1 MQSLNNGKNYLEKK
15 EPSEFNDINKI
26 KLKIE
31 KMLKTFFKEEPSL
44 FIYYI
49 INDEKKIEKNE
60 LNPFEKNRII
70 LEIKNWKKYFSN
82 NNIIELYLDV
92 IKSNNI
98 QSSNLNQILNEIN
111 YNNNFFFAENNNTDI
126 KMQTISDQ
134 SDQDEESLQLSS
146 SIISL
151 ENILNINVNKAPEEK
166 KSGSEKSDE
175 EYESSCN
182 AEYFESIN
190 FLPLDE
196 SKDIEMK
203 INSKNKENN
212 NMNNIRNE
220 INMSYNKKNLENDK
234 GFNAMEYLKKKTK
247 TKSHISN

>member
-31 KMLKTFFKEEPSL
+31 KMLKTFFKEEPSV

-82 NNIIELYLDV
+82 SNIIELYLDV

-111 YNNNFFFAENNNTDI
+111 YNNNFFF
-126 KMQTISDQ
+126 
-134 SDQDEESLQLSS
+134 
-146 SIISL
+146 
-151 ENILNINVNKAPEEK
+151 V
-166 KSGSEKSDE
+166 
-175 EYESSCN
+175 
-182 AEYFESIN
+182 
-190 FLPLDE
+190 
-196 SKDIEMK
+196 
-203 INSKNKENN
+203 
-212 NMNNIRNE
+212 
-220 INMSYNKKNLENDK
+220 
-234 GFNAMEYLKKKTK
+234 
-247 TKSHISN
+247 